1 MIHGLGGRLPPISA
15 RPVAT
20 TNPVAAAAQVKP
32 PAPDISALATAV
44 RDMASAPP
52 VDTAKVDRV
61 KSAIAAGSYKV
72 VPDVIAERMI
82 TTDLPRD

>member
-1 MIHGLGGRLPPISA
+1 MINGLGGRLPPIAA
-15 RPVAT
+15 RPART
-20 TNPVAAAAQVKP
+20 TNPIAAAAPVKTA
-32 PAPDISALATAV
+32 APDISALATTV

-61 KSAIAAGSYKV
+61 KNAIAAGSYKV

-82 TTDLPRD
+82 ATDLPHD